1 MRHIA
6 LTAAAAAAIALFAVS
21 ADAAPQPDFSK
32 VEVKTT
38 DLGHNTYMLEGAGG
52 NVTVAVG
59 TNGVIMVD
67 AQFAPMHDKLKAAIA
82 KITNLPVKYLIN
94 THYHGDHTGGNAA
107 FGKEGV
113 TIVANEKLKDRL
125 ANPPAGANGQ
135 TPAAAPP
142 EALPKQTFAGKTT
155 VSVGGRTAQVTHITA
170 HTDTDAVVY
179 FADANVLAVGDTG
192 GPNRYPNIALGG
204 SIGGM
209 ISGVVNLPE
218 NCQRPDQ
225 DRTGSRAIVDQGR
238 FSGLSRQA
246 RADSR
251 SGGEIEGRRQERG
264 SGGRGQTAC
273 AGYPG
278 LGEAGRY
285 GERTRRASGLCVA
298 EIDLPKAARDGLPA
312 RAADRLGRRRPFARV
327 NETRTFRAAR

>member
-1 MRHIA
+1 VM
-6 LTAAAAAAIALFAVS
+6 
-21 ADAAPQPDFSK
+21 
-32 VEVKTT
+32 TT

-52 NVTVAVG
+52 NVTIAVG

-82 KITNLPVKYLIN
+82 KVTNQPVKYLIN

-179 FADANVLAVGDTG
+179 FPDANVLAVGDTG

-209 ISGVVNLPE
+209 ISGVETYLKIANDQTKIVPGHGPLSTKADFQDYHDKLVQIRDRVAKLKAGGKSEDQAVAAKPLA
-218 NCQRPDQ
+218 PDIQAWAKQ
-225 DRTGSRAIVDQGR
+225 DDMASERVV
-238 FSGLSRQA
+238 RQV
-246 RADSR
+246 
-251 SGGEIEGRRQERG
+251 
-264 SGGRGQTAC
+264 
-273 AGYPG
+273 Y
-278 LGEAGRY
+278 
-285 GERTRRASGLCVA
+285 ASL
-298 EIDLPKAARDGLPA
+298 K
-312 RAADRLGRRRPFARV
+312 
-327 NETRTFRAAR
+327 